1 MEPLNFP
8 NLKAS
13 TLGLTFVH
21 ILKDFGQFCSKSDQ
35 GPAYGS
41 IQAYLDKVV
50 FWKRL
55 NDTVTWKHLG
65 GTALSGVR
73 V

>member
-21 ILKDFGQFCSKSDQ
+21 ILKG
-35 GPAYGS
+35 
-41 IQAYLDKVV
+41 
-50 FWKRL
+50 FWQILLKIRP
-55 NDTVTWKHLG
+55 G
-65 GTALSGVR
+65 ALLWQYPSLFR
-73 V
+73 

>member
-21 ILKDFGQFCSKSDQ
+21 ILKGFWQILLKIRPG
-35 GPAYGS
+35 ALYGS
-41 IQAYLDKVV
+41 IQAYLGKVV

-55 NDTVTWKHLG
+55 NDTVPWKHLG
-65 GTALSGVR
+65 GTTLSGVR